1 MGKPFMEPK
10 EVKGLGL
17 DDYYVE
23 KRQKKEEAEA
33 QQDMQLTQQDAHA
46 KMAKDLS
53 IELDE
58 VDMQLFKH
66 EFLGVVVVV
75 TVAYVVIF
83 AFAFSLGVN
92 GFSTEQCKSLTIA
105 VQLVAK
111 LSIIFI
117 VEPNSGLD
125 ALAAAIVMRTIR
137 NTIDR
142 GRTIVRTIHHPIIDI
157 FKPLMR
163 FSLKSRRKTEQG
175 KASKLCYTDGDFLRI
190 ENSNYDDPE
199 ASIYVDLILDS
210 SAGDWP
216 IDQAELLAY
225 LALRSYEKDP
235 LNQPN
240 MLSEDVM
247 KDPHIAADAY
257 TYEGTAIKG
266 WMYSG
271 HDNSPA
277 TNLKLDTCDLI
288 PNYPRYCTIQEW

>member
-83 AFAFSLGVN
+83 AFAFSL
-92 GFSTEQCKSLTIA
+92 

-163 FSLKSRRKTEQG
+163 YSEERLSVLW
-175 KASKLCYTDGDFLRI
+175 KLGTWFQFWTLQ
-190 ENSNYDDPE
+190 
-199 ASIYVDLILDS
+199 L
-210 SAGDWP
+210 
-216 IDQAELLAY
+216 
-225 LALRSYEKDP
+225 
-235 LNQPN
+235 
-240 MLSEDVM
+240 DVM
-247 KDPHIAADAY
+247 KDPHIAADGY